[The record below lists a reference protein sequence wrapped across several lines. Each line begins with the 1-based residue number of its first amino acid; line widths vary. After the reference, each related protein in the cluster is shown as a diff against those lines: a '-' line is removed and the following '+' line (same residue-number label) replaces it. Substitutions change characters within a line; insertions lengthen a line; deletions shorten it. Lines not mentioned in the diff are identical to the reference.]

1 MVRKA
6 SANFYDVGTRL
17 AMKLG
22 GPLLACLVFATTGAT
37 VTARIPVPTS
47 YSQTCELV
55 RSWCTPP
62 VPGSLPPEL
71 QRPLHL
77 PKLEPGQPCPVSHGR
92 LFSNSQFGGFV
103 LGVGL
108 VQPLIVGPHAAS
120 FAVMTFRAVYGRGWY
135 AVKTLWFGR
144 PSYQG
149 PVLIRGRR
157 LDAPGRIVFG
167 GTPSVL
173 DPQLPPEPTLNGTGG
188 WREWPGGTWLRSPG
202 CYAWQIDGTD
212 FSTVIVFKAVFVR

>member
-1 MVRKA
+1 
-6 SANFYDVGTRL
+6 
-17 AMKLG
+17 
-22 GPLLACLVFATTGAT
+22 
-37 VTARIPVPTS
+37 VPTS

-71 QRPLHL
+71 RRPLHL
-77 PKLEPGQPCPVSHGR
+77 PKVAPGQPCPVSHGHS
-92 LFSNSQFGGFV
+92 FSNSQFGGFV
-103 LGVGL
+103 LGPGL
-108 VQPLIVGPHAAS
+108 VQPLIAGPHAVS
-120 FAVMTFRAVYGRGWY
+120 FAVITFRPSYGNGWY

-157 LDAPGRIVFG
+157 LDAPGRVVFG
-167 GTPSVL
+167 GTPAVL
-173 DPQLPPEPTLNGTGG
+173 DPQLPPGLTLNRTGG

-212 FSTVIVFKAVFVR
+212 FSTVIVFRAIFVR